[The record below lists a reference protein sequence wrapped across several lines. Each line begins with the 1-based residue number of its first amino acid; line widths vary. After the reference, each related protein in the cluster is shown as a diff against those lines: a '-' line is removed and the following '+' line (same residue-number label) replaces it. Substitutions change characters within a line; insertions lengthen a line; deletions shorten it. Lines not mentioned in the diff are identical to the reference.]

1 MTQLLIDTGDNTGW
15 ESPTGAASSKNK
27 ARHSVPVKHRPAA
40 TMPGEVE
47 TASAGTESV
56 ATLSAAAGVPQEE
69 VTVLEKWEGTVTE
82 ILEDGFRAS
91 FRRNHSDFQELVAEF
106 ALDELESDDQKI
118 LAEGMSLIWLITR
131 ERRNGGLRRCSALT
145 LRRQLR
151 QPLSEQN
158 RVLKEFHDWLQPE
171 GAASTCG

>member
-15 ESPTGAASSKNK
+15 ESPTGAALSKNK
-27 ARHSVPVKHRPAA
+27 TRPSVSVKHRPPSE
-40 TMPGEVE
+40 MPGDVE
-47 TASAGTESV
+47 TASAGMEPV
-56 ATLSAAAGVPQEE
+56 ATLSAAAGVPREE

-106 ALDELESDDQKI
+106 AMDELESDDQEI

-151 QPLSEQN
+151 QPLAEQN